1 MYNNERKSF
10 GQNLLRV
17 VTVLGAARG
26 EEAAVRS
33 GPGHRAHTTRQQVLF
48 LLGASSFS
56 SHHPPAA
63 PHTRQGVVIS
73 KRPMVATHQ
82 RERGSVVSGGGEPGW
97 GDKGSLLP

>member
-1 MYNNERKSF
+1 MRA
-10 GQNLLRV
+10 V
-17 VTVLGAARG
+17 AALGAARG

-82 RERGSVVSGGGEPGW
+82 RERGSVVSGGGRGLDGEIRAPSFHRKCGEW
-97 GDKGSLLP
+97 SVVWVS